1 MYINQFIQFVDV
13 QFLILIISERKHYQV
28 ENQQQ

>member
-1 MYINQFIQFVDV
+1 MYINQFIQFVDI
-13 QFLILIISERKHYQV
+13 QSLILKISERKHYQV

>member
-13 QFLILIISERKHYQV
+13 QSLIISERKHYQV